1 MLQGLTEKAFD
12 AIIDTYCNKK
22 EQEMKKFLITWDS
35 GYADGETTV
44 SAESASKAEF
54 IFSQR
59 WPEREVFSVKAL

>member
-1 MLQGLTEKAFD
+1 
-12 AIIDTYCNKK
+12 
-22 EQEMKKFLITWDS
+22 
-35 GYADGETTV
+35 V